1 MRVQSSRARRVFL
14 LDSHDIFRMGVRS
27 ALNERA
33 ELTVVGEAGDLDLGL
48 ELVARSRPHVVVVGI
63 REHERS
69 LLDKLPR
76 LQAQYPPARTLVLS
90 RTDDEQLVTAAL
102 RGGANGYLVKD
113 IAVSQLVAA
122 VHSVAGGHNLI
133 ESSRARHL
141 AASRLPDVTPHEV
154 DDPLAVLT
162 PQERK
167 ILALIGEGLT
177 NRQIAERLFLVE
189 KTVRNH
195 VTRMLAKLGVER
207 RTQAALIA
215 ARLHHTRSNNQH
227 RH

>member
-1 MRVQSSRARRVFL
+1 MQTSRARRVFL

-27 ALNERA
+27 ALSERK
-33 ELTVVGEAGDLDLGL
+33 ELTVVGEAGDLDVGL
-48 ELVARSRPHVVVVGI
+48 PLVARSRPHVVVVGI

-69 LLDKLPR
+69 LLDNLPR
-76 LQAQYPPARTLVLS
+76 LRAQHPSAKTLVLS
-90 RTDDEQLVTAAL
+90 RTEDDQLVAAAL
-102 RGGANGYLVKD
+102 RGGANGLLIKD
-113 IAVSQLVAA
+113 IAVTQLVAA

-133 ESSRARHL
+133 DSGRAKRL
-141 AASRLPDVTPHEV
+141 AASRAPQPPSPHA
-154 DDPLAVLT
+154 DDPLAILT

-167 ILALIGEGLT
+167 ILDLIGQGMT

-207 RTQAALIA
+207 RTQAALLA
-215 ARLHHTRSNNQH
+215 ARLHHTRCAAH
-227 RH
+227 RNPH

>member
-1 MRVQSSRARRVFL
+1 VFL

-27 ALNERA
+27 ALNERE
-33 ELTVVGEAGDLDLGL
+33 ELTVVGEAGDLDEGLG
-48 ELVARSRPHVVVVGI
+48 LVARSRPHVVVLGI

-69 LLDKLPR
+69 LIDKLPR

-102 RGGANGYLVKD
+102 RAGANGYLVKD

-133 ESSRARHL
+133 ESSRAKRL
-141 AASRLPDVTPHEV
+141 AASRQPDLSAPGA

-162 PQERK
+162 PQEHK
-167 ILALIGEGLT
+167 ILTLIGEGLT

-215 ARLHHTRSNNQH
+215 ARIHHTRSSGH
-227 RH
+227 KHGH

>member
-1 MRVQSSRARRVFL
+1 
-14 LDSHDIFRMGVRS
+14 MGVRS

-33 ELTVVGEAGDLDLGL
+33 ELTVVGEAGDLDESL

-63 REHERS
+63 REHERT

-76 LQAQYPPARTLVLS
+76 IQAQHPPTKMLVLS
-90 RTDDEQLVTAAL
+90 RTDDDQLVTAAM

-133 ESSRARHL
+133 GTGRAKRLAHSRAPEP
-141 AASRLPDVTPHEV
+141 LPHAN
-154 DDPLAVLT
+154 DDPLAALT
-162 PQERK
+162 PQESK
-167 ILALIGEGLT
+167 ILTLIGEGLT

-207 RTQAALIA
+207 RTQAALLA
-215 ARLHHTRSNNQH
+215 ARIHHTRTSAH
-227 RH
+227 KHGH